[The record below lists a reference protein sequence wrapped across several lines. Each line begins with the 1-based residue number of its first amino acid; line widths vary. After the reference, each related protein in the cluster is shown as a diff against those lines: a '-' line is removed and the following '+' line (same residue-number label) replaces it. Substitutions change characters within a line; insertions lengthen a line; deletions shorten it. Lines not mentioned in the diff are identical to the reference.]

1 MPRQHIK
8 EAILNLDE
16 SDLAQE
22 LYAQMVNS
30 HGWEKGHW
38 TSQSNLAY
46 CIYVTSRSEP
56 PQGVLFQF
64 VQDDKTFPVHF
75 HRLLTLSQPHS
86 LLDAQFLIE
95 FYRRY
100 FQDKSSY
107 SKQGLSPW
115 EALTEMDF
123 KPNTLLDGL
132 LTDTRG
138 LIMWDHQYD
147 QLLQF
152 IGPVWYG
159 PTDLRL
165 RLGFQSGRLWRD
177 YQQVIIDGRKLHEM
191 VKERAI
197 FGSTRAATL
206 PGALTLW
213 RALNEPT
220 KN

>member
-1 MPRQHIK
+1 MPRLIIK

-22 LYAQMVNS
+22 LYAQMIDS

-38 TSQSNLAY
+38 ISRSNQAY
-46 CIYVTSRSEP
+46 CIYVTSRSGP
-56 PQGVLFQF
+56 THGVLFQF
-64 VQDDKTFPVHF
+64 VQDEKIYPVHF
-75 HRLLTLSQPHS
+75 HRFLTLSQPHS

-107 SKQGLSPW
+107 SKKGLSPW
-115 EALTEMDF
+115 EALTEMHF
-123 KPNTLLDGL
+123 KPNSLLDEL
-132 LTDTRG
+132 LADSRG

-152 IGPVWYG
+152 IGPVWYN
-159 PTDLRL
+159 PPDMRL

-177 YQQVIIDGRKLHEM
+177 YQQIKIDGRKLQEM

-197 FGSTRAATL
+197 FGSTRAASL

-213 RALNEPT
+213 KALNESSY
-220 KN
+220 N

>member
-1 MPRQHIK
+1 MPKYVIK

-22 LYAQMVNS
+22 LYAQMIDVQ
-30 HGWEKGHW
+30 GWEKGHW

-46 CIYVTSRSEP
+46 CIYVTSRGGP
-56 PQGVLFQF
+56 TQGVLFQF
-64 VQDDKTFPVHF
+64 VKDEKVYPMHF
-75 HRLLTLSQPHS
+75 HRLLTLSQPRG
-86 LLDAQFLIE
+86 LLDTQFLIE

-107 SKQGLSPW
+107 SKKGLSPW
-115 EALTEMDF
+115 EALTEMKF
-123 KPNTLLDGL
+123 KPSHLLDGL
-132 LTDTRG
+132 LVDTRG

-177 YQQVIIDGRKLHEM
+177 YQQIKIEGRKLQEM
-191 VKERAI
+191 VKDRAI
-197 FGSTRAATL
+197 FGSTRVATL

-213 RALNEPT
+213 RTLNEPT

>member
-1 MPRQHIK
+1 MPKYVIK

-22 LYAQMVNS
+22 LYAQMIDVQ
-30 HGWEKGHW
+30 GWEKGHW

-64 VQDDKTFPVHF
+64 VKDEKVYPMHF
-75 HRLLTLSQPHS
+75 HRLLTLSQPRG
-86 LLDAQFLIE
+86 LLDTQFLIE

-107 SKQGLSPW
+107 SKKGLSPW

-123 KPNTLLDGL
+123 KPNHLLDEL
-132 LTDTRG
+132 LADTRG

-165 RLGFQSGRLWRD
+165 RLGFQSGRLWRN
-177 YQQVIIDGRKLHEM
+177 YQQVKIDGRKLGGM

-206 PGALTLW
+206 PGALPLW
-213 RALNEPT
+213 RVLNASS

>member
-1 MPRQHIK
+1 MPRQSVK

-22 LYAQMVNS
+22 LYAQMIDA

-46 CIYVTSRSEP
+46 CIYVTSRSGP
-56 PQGVLFQF
+56 TQGVLFQF
-64 VQDDKTFPVHF
+64 VKDEKVYPMHF
-75 HRLLTLSQPHS
+75 HRLLTLSQPRG
-86 LLDAQFLIE
+86 LLDTQFLIE
-95 FYRRY
+95 YYRRY

-107 SKQGLSPW
+107 SKKGLSPW
-115 EALTEMDF
+115 EALTEMQF
-123 KPNTLLDGL
+123 KPSHLLDGL
-132 LTDTRG
+132 LADTRG

-177 YQQVIIDGRKLHEM
+177 YQQIKIEGRKLQEM

-213 RALNEPT
+213 RTLSESS